1 MTENKN
7 AFALITG
14 ASSGIGRDVAVCL
27 AKRGYKVILSA
38 RNEERLNEVKDVI
51 GENAYVITADLTDRE
66 ECVKLYKSANEI
78 SGGSIE
84 VLINNAGFGLFGEF
98 SKSDLDTELK
108 MIDTNITAVH
118 ILTKLFLRDFKEKNH
133 GYILNV
139 ASSAGFMPGPLMAAY
154 YSTKAY
160 VLRLSQAI
168 SRELKNAGYDVY
180 VGALCPGP
188 VDTNFND
195 TANVQFALK
204 GLKSEYVARYAV
216 ESMFKRKT
224 VIVPGLSMKLGKF
237 GLRFLPDWMI
247 TKIAYNIQHKK
258 QQPR

>member
-1 MTENKN
+1 MAKNKN
-7 AFALITG
+7 AFALVTG
-14 ASSGIGRDVAVCL
+14 ASSGIGRDIAVYL
-27 AKRGYKVILSA
+27 ANKKGYKVILSA
-38 RNEERLNEVKDVI
+38 RNEERLNEVKAII
-51 GENAYVITADLTDRE
+51 GESAYVIPADLTNRA
-66 ECVKLYKSANEI
+66 ECIKLHKSANEL
-78 SGGSIE
+78 GNIE
-84 VLINNAGFGLFGEF
+84 ILINNAGFGLFGEF
-98 SKSDLDTELK
+98 SASDLETELK

-118 ILTKLFLRDFKEKNH
+118 ILTKLFLKDFKEKNN

-139 ASSAGFMPGPLMAAY
+139 ASSAGFMPGPLMSVY

-168 SRELKNAGYDVY
+168 SRELKNAGSDVY

-188 VDTNFND
+188 VDTNFNN

-204 GLKSEYVARYAV
+204 GLNSEYVAEYAV
-216 ESMFKRKT
+216 KNMFKRKT

-237 GLRFLPDWMI
+237 GLRFLPDWLI

-258 QQPR
+258 QQP